1 MPSKSQLDYAQ
12 KLYLNG
18 DYAQAAE
25 SFDTM
30 SKQDANNP
38 YLLINTGNAY
48 YRSGDYGKAL
58 AKYYQAKKYIP
69 RDKDL
74 NHNTQILLDELKLEQ
89 PAMLGYAYMT
99 LFESFLFL
107 LLCNI
112 LFIFRRKFLAKT
124 ALRYLMIVIFSFS
137 VLNFLFIANNQAM
150 KHHAVIVA
158 ATHARSGN
166 SEQFPDLFEL
176 LPGQIVEL
184 VGSDEGWSEISVDGK
199 RGWVA
204 KAEIDS
210 I

>member
-25 SFDTM
+25 GFAAMARQEAS
-30 SKQDANNP
+30 NP

-74 NHNTQILLDELKLEQ
+74 NHNMQMLLDELKLEQ
-89 PAMLGYAYMT
+89 PAMLGYGYMT

-107 LLCNI
+107 LLANI
-112 LFIFRRKFLAKT
+112 LFIFRRRFLPKT

-137 VLNFLFIANNQAM
+137 VLNFLFIANNQEM
-150 KHHAVIVA
+150 KKHAVVVT

-166 SEQFPDLFEL
+166 SEQFPELFEL
-176 LPGQIVEL
+176 LSGQIVEL
-184 VGSDEGWSEISVDGK
+184 VGSDEGWSELSLADK
-199 RGWVA
+199 RGWVSNS
-204 KAEIDS
+204 EVVTI
-210 I
+210 